1 MKVRRHICF
10 SGEVQGVGFRYS
22 ASHLAR
28 PLGLTGW
35 VRNLWDGRVELEV
48 QGDEAAV
55 SELLRGL
62 DRQRWIRI
70 DRMET
75 RELPLEEDE
84 RGFRIR

>member
-1 MKVRRHICF
+1 MKVRRHIYF

-22 ASHLAR
+22 ASRLAR

-35 VRNLWDGRVELEV
+35 VRNLWDGRVEMEV

-62 DRQRWIRI
+62 DRQRWVRI
-70 DRMET
+70 AGMET
-75 RELPLEEDE
+75 RELPLEEE
-84 RGFRIR
+84 RGFHIR